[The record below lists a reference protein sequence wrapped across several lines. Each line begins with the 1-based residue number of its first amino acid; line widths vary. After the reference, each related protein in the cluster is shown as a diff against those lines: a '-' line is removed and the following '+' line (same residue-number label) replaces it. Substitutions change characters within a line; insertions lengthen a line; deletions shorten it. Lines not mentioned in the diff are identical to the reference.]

1 MDAHTKAYE
10 EKVRAELQQAKS
22 QLEEFEARSK
32 AQDKRVATDLIN
44 QLKKTH
50 QRIEKERQKLETSAV
65 EEMEQEK
72 TEIDAGLDKL
82 RAGRHNLQPN
92 SRLSRG
98 RERAEHDS
106 HHAKREAPCFP
117 ESTGRP
123 RNKYCRAASLI

>member
-32 AQDKRVATDLIN
+32 AQDKQVATDLIN

-50 QRIEKERQKLETSAV
+50 ERIEKERQKLETSAV

-82 RAGRHNLQPN
+82 RAGLAQLATKLKIEPRK
-92 SRLSRG
+92 
-98 RERAEHDS
+98 RAS
-106 HHAKREAPCFP
+106 
-117 ESTGRP
+117 
-123 RNKYCRAASLI
+123 